1 MYRKRITN
9 ASLITLSHIC
19 FSWFSN
25 FVLPV
30 WITEIKNSYTGW
42 PVHYQML
49 LFALCNKIMLENFQK
64 KVKDIMGHTY
74 HLANKVCKDKWVIIS
89 LRWYAQKI
97 KEFHNNNV
105 TSRFTNLYFT
115 KTNVLTSLL
124 HHISCLGKNE
134 KSHECLTF
142 RLTVNYGDAIWDGKV
157 ILHQMAWYVSL
168 TAYLC
173 TLCTEILRGV
183 KKSAHSLH

>member
-42 PVHYQML
+42 PIHYQML

-97 KEFHNNNV
+97 KEFHNNKCHKQIYKPIFYKKKCTYII
-105 TSRFTNLYFT
+105 TSSYFMSWKKWKITWMFDVPLDRELRWRNLRRQSDSSPDGNAGSMY
-115 KTNVLTSLL
+115 VLTL
-124 HHISCLGKNE
+124 HC
-134 KSHECLTF
+134 
-142 RLTVNYGDAIWDGKV
+142 V
-157 ILHQMAWYVSL
+157 
-168 TAYLC
+168 C
-173 TLCTEILRGV
+173 TYCT
-183 KKSAHSLH
+183 